1 MSRGIATRFTKA
13 FGLDHPVVQA
23 PMAFVAGGALA
34 QAIQAGGGLGLI
46 GQGIENEDWLHEQF
60 KIAKNLQLQQHQ
72 GQEDAGKNVGIGF
85 ICWVLA
91 EAPQLLEAA
100 LEHRPS
106 VFWFSFGNATPFIR
120 RVRQFAA
127 ETQGSL
133 PLSFY
138 LHGMNDEMN

>member
-1 MSRGIATRFTKA
+1 MSRRMATRFTKA

-46 GQGIENEDWLHEQF
+46 GQGIENEEWLHEQF
-60 KIAKNLQLQQHQ
+60 KIAKNLQQQQ
-72 GQEDAGKNVGIGF
+72 GQEDERKNVGIGF

-91 EAPQLLEAA
+91 KAPQLLEAA

-127 ETQGSL
+127 ETQGSF
-133 PLSFY
+133 PLFFTFY
-138 LHGMNDEMN
+138 LHGDE